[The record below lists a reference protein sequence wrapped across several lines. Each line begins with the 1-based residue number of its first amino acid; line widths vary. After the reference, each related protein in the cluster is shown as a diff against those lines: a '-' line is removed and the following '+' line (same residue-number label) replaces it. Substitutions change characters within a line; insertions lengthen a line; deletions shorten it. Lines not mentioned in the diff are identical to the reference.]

1 MALSGTVLRDL
12 IVAQLDSLLPVSAD
26 LTAAQRTSL
35 GDARTKFAQAIAV
48 GDVDHITAA
57 AVVNVTTPGVQA
69 GVSTLPGTGTVT

>member
-12 IVAQLDSLLPVSAD
+12 ILAQLDALIPVSTD
-26 LTAAQRTSL
+26 LTAAQKTAL
-35 GDARTKFAQAIAV
+35 GDARSRFAQAIAV

-69 GVSTLPGTGTVT
+69 GASTLPGAGTVT